1 MAFLD
6 NLVSDRLG
14 GSSFFTGNK
23 KLYKFE
29 KIKKLT
35 NEAKLNNPDVKLID
49 MGVGEPDKMA
59 DESIIDVLNF
69 EARKYEN
76 RFYADNGIIEFQKSA
91 CRYMNNVYNIDGLTT
106 NNIMHGIGSKS
117 ILSILPMCFI
127 NPGDVCLMPIPSY
140 PTLASYTRFV
150 GGEVYPLPLCES
162 NDFYPILEHIPDD
175 ILKRSKMLYLNYPNN
190 PTGQVATYEFYNYV
204 VDFAKK
210 NNILVVCDAAYGNLV
225 YDNYK
230 PFSIFNVEGAMD
242 VCVEIHSLSKAFNMT
257 GWRLAFL
264 VGNEKVIKLYAT
276 MKSHAD
282 SGQFRAIQLAGAY
295 ALDHYNLVDS
305 NIIRYSRRLDLL
317 AKALKEVGFDA
328 KKPKGGFYIYV
339 PMPKRVKGG
348 LIFENAD
355 DASLYI
361 LYNALISTVSWDD
374 YGGFLRFSATFD
386 ADTIDDE
393 IKIINELKNRLISL
407 NLEF

>member
-6 NLVSDRLG
+6 SLVSDRLG

-35 NEAKLNNPDVKLID
+35 KEAKLSNPNINLID
-49 MGVGEPDKMA
+49 MSVGEPDRMA
-59 DESIIDVLNF
+59 DESIVDILNF
-69 EARKYEN
+69 EARKPEN
-76 RFYADNGIIEFQKSA
+76 RYYADNGIVEFQESA
-91 CRYMNNVYNIDGLTT
+91 CRYMHNVYNIDGLISD
-106 NNIMHGIGSKS
+106 NIMHGIGSKS

-127 NPGDVCLMPIPSY
+127 NPGDISLVPVPSY
-140 PTLASYTRFV
+140 PTLASYTRFL
-150 GGEVYPLPLCES
+150 GGEVYTLPLCEF
-162 NDFYPILEHIPDD
+162 NDFYPVLEDIPCDV
-175 ILKRSKMLYLNYPNN
+175 LKRTKMLYLNYPNN
-190 PTGQVATYEFYNYV
+190 PTGQVATYEFYKYV

-210 NNILVVCDAAYGNLV
+210 NNILIVCDAAYGNLV

-230 PFSIFNVEGAMD
+230 PFSIFSVDGAMD
-242 VCVEIHSLSKAFNMT
+242 TCVEIHSLSKSFNMT

-264 VGNEKVIKLYAT
+264 VGNKKVIKLYST

-295 ALDHYNLVDS
+295 ALDNYNLVDT
-305 NIIRYSRRLDLL
+305 NVIRYSRRLDLL
-317 AKALKEVGFDA
+317 VKALREVGFDA
-328 KKPKGGFYIYV
+328 KKPKGGFYVYV
-339 PMPKRVKGG
+339 PMPKGVKNGI
-348 LIFENAD
+348 IFENAD

-361 LYNALISTVSWDD
+361 LSTALVSTISWDD
-374 YGGFLRFSATFD
+374 CGGFLRFSATFD
-386 ADTIDDE
+386 ADTVEDE
-393 IKIINELKNRLISL
+393 IKVIDELKRRLISL